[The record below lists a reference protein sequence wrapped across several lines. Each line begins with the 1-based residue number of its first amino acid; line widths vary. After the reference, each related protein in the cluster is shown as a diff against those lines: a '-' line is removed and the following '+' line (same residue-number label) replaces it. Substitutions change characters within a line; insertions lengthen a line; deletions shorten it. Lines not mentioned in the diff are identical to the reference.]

1 MAGCIHVM
9 AIKRVTPSARGCEEC
24 LKIDSSWVHLRLC
37 RSCGPDRNNP
47 TSANQTRLQASLIG
61 PKHCAI
67 SASIASRIRFPTG
80 TGAQHLHF
88 GTSMPSGGASTP
100 S

>member
-37 RSCGPDRNNP
+37 RSCGPDDGQAALVASPSR
-47 TSANQTRLQASLIG
+47 RLW
-61 PKHCAI
+61 PE
-67 SASIASRIRFPTG
+67 
-80 TGAQHLHF
+80 
-88 GTSMPSGGASTP
+88 
-100 S
+100 